1 VLIPVSQLHVILLQR
16 AAETLGGA
24 EELAR
29 YLAVPP
35 LRVRVWLRGLIA
47 PPDDVF
53 LRLIDLLRPELPTD
67 PPRASPHARKPDGG
81 L

>member
-1 VLIPVSQLHVILLQR
+1 VLIPVSQLHLILLQR

-24 EELAR
+24 EALAR

-35 LRVRVWLRGLIA
+35 VRVRIWLRGLIA

-67 PPRASPHARKPDGG
+67 LPPAERHARKPDGA